1 MKYKEVLARYV
12 QKRLTELSEVDEYEP
27 NKLALTNLLW
37 FLGKVTSSELI
48 VARLKIMIDA
58 DLKRKEYLSKF
69 DNALF
74 NDASLDGE
82 YSKGTS
88 TIGKECLAYLRKQR
102 TMKQADYI
110 RLTAQ
115 IAVLKEIAVD
125 YSGKTIDNIIQQ
137 LEAIRKEVTD
147 ED

>member
-88 TIGKECLAYLRKQR
+88 AIGKECLAYLRKQK
-102 TMKQADYI
+102 KQ
-110 RLTAQ
+110 
-115 IAVLKEIAVD
+115 
-125 YSGKTIDNIIQQ
+125 
-137 LEAIRKEVTD
+137 
-147 ED
+147 